1 MFGMSLPEIIVILVI
16 AVLVLGPDKLPEALV
31 KFAKFFKYFKAQ
43 VSSAKSNF
51 EQEVRIAELKAD
63 AAKLK
68 SSVTD
73 ISSNVR
79 KKLTFEELDE
89 LKKSASDFNAEL
101 KNSLDFSQTNSENSR
116 IPNEN
121 SIISNE
127 NSRIP
132 SENSQNQVL
141 DKLNSDPLNNEI
153 EYNNRP
159 IFYALSKQE
168 EANYLKLEDENGL
181 CSGFLFVEG

>member
-89 LKKSASDFNAEL
+89 LKKSASDFSAEL
-101 KNSLDFSQTNSENSR
+101 KSSLDFSQTNSDNENSR
-116 IPNEN
+116 IPSEN
-121 SIISNE
+121 SRISIENSRISSENSRVE

-141 DKLNSDPLNNEI
+141 DRLNVLDKLNSDPLNNEI
-153 EYNNRP
+153 
-159 IFYALSKQE
+159 
-168 EANYLKLEDENGL
+168 DEQR
-181 CSGFLFVEG
+181 EGKNV

>member
-1 MFGMSLPEIIVILVI
+1 MFGMSLPEIVVILVI

-89 LKKSASDFNAEL
+89 LKKSASDFGTEL
-101 KNSLDFSQTNSENSR
+101 KSSLDFSQTNSDNENSR
-116 IPNEN
+116 ISIEN
-121 SIISNE
+121 SGVE

-141 DKLNSDPLNNEI
+141 DRLSVLDKLNSDPLNTKI
-153 EYNNRP
+153 
-159 IFYALSKQE
+159 
-168 EANYLKLEDENGL
+168 DEQR
-181 CSGFLFVEG
+181 EGKNV

>member
-89 LKKSASDFNAEL
+89 LKKSASDFSAEL
-101 KNSLDFSQTNSENSR
+101 KNSLDFSQINSDNENSR
-116 IPNEN
+116 IP
-121 SIISNE
+121 NE

-153 EYNNRP
+153 
-159 IFYALSKQE
+159 
-168 EANYLKLEDENGL
+168 DEQR
-181 CSGFLFVEG
+181 EGKNV

>member
-1 MFGMSLPEIIVILVI
+1 MFGMSLPEIVVILVI

-89 LKKSASDFNAEL
+89 LKKSASDFSAEL
-101 KNSLDFSQTNSENSR
+101 KNSLDFSQTNSDNENSR

-121 SIISNE
+121 SRIPNENSRISSENSRVE

-132 SENSQNQVL
+132 SENSQNQALDKLNVL

-153 EYNNRP
+153 
-159 IFYALSKQE
+159 
-168 EANYLKLEDENGL
+168 DEQKAGKN
-181 CSGFLFVEG
+181 V

>member
-89 LKKSASDFNAEL
+89 LKKSASDFSTEL
-101 KNSLDFSQTNSENSR
+101 KSSLDFSQTNTSSEGSGENSR

-121 SIISNE
+121 SRISIENSRVE

-141 DKLNSDPLNNEI
+141 DKLNVLDELNSDPLNTKI
-153 EYNNRP
+153 
-159 IFYALSKQE
+159 
-168 EANYLKLEDENGL
+168 DEQR
-181 CSGFLFVEG
+181 EGKNV

>member
-1 MFGMSLPEIIVILVI
+1 MFGMSLPEIVVILVI

-89 LKKSASDFNAEL
+89 LKKSASDFSAEL
-101 KNSLDFSQTNSENSR
+101 KNSLDFSKIGENSAG
-116 IPNEN
+116 NSGEN
-121 SIISNE
+121 LAG

-132 SENSQNQVL
+132 SANSQNQAL
-141 DKLNSDPLNNEI
+141 DKLNSDPLNSDQNEQKAGK
-153 EYNNRP
+153 N
-159 IFYALSKQE
+159 
-168 EANYLKLEDENGL
+168 
-181 CSGFLFVEG
+181 V

>member
-89 LKKSASDFNAEL
+89 LKKSASDFSEEL
-101 KNSLDFSQTNSENSR
+101 KNSLDFSQTNSDNENSRIPSENSR

-121 SIISNE
+121 SRISSENSRVE

-141 DKLNSDPLNNEI
+141 DKLNVVDKLNSDPLNNEI
-153 EYNNRP
+153 
-159 IFYALSKQE
+159 
-168 EANYLKLEDENGL
+168 DEQKAGKN
-181 CSGFLFVEG
+181 V

>member
-1 MFGMSLPEIIVILVI
+1 MFGMSLPEIVVILVI

-89 LKKSASDFNAEL
+89 LKKSASDFSAEL
-101 KNSLDFSQTNSENSR
+101 KNSLDFSQTNSDNENSR
-116 IPNEN
+116 IPSEN
-121 SIISNE
+121 SGVENSRIPNE

-153 EYNNRP
+153 
-159 IFYALSKQE
+159 
-168 EANYLKLEDENGL
+168 DEQKAGKN
-181 CSGFLFVEG
+181 V

>member
-89 LKKSASDFNAEL
+89 LKKSASDFSAEL

-121 SIISNE
+121 SRISNE

-153 EYNNRP
+153 
-159 IFYALSKQE
+159 
-168 EANYLKLEDENGL
+168 DEQKAGKN
-181 CSGFLFVEG
+181 V

>member
-89 LKKSASDFNAEL
+89 LKKSASDFSAEL
-101 KNSLDFSQTNSENSR
+101 KSRLDFSQTNTSSEGSSENSR
-116 IPNEN
+116 ISSEN
-121 SIISNE
+121 SRVENSRVE

-141 DKLNSDPLNNEI
+141 NKLNVLDKLNSDPLNNEI
-153 EYNNRP
+153 
-159 IFYALSKQE
+159 
-168 EANYLKLEDENGL
+168 DEQR
-181 CSGFLFVEG
+181 EGKNV

>member
-89 LKKSASDFNAEL
+89 LKKSASDFSTEL
-101 KNSLDFSQTNSENSR
+101 KSSLDFSQTNSDNENSR

-121 SIISNE
+121 SRISSENSKVE

-153 EYNNRP
+153 
-159 IFYALSKQE
+159 
-168 EANYLKLEDENGL
+168 DEQR
-181 CSGFLFVEG
+181 EGKNV

>member
-89 LKKSASDFNAEL
+89 LKKSASDFSAEL
-101 KNSLDFSQTNSENSR
+101 KNSLDFSQTNSD
-116 IPNEN
+116 
-121 SIISNE
+121 NE

-132 SENSQNQVL
+132 SENSRISSENSQNQVL
-141 DKLNSDPLNNEI
+141 DKLNVVDKLNSDPLNNKI
-153 EYNNRP
+153 
-159 IFYALSKQE
+159 
-168 EANYLKLEDENGL
+168 DEKTDEQKAGKN
-181 CSGFLFVEG
+181 V

>member
-89 LKKSASDFNAEL
+89 LKKSASDFSTEL
-101 KNSLDFSQTNSENSR
+101 KSSLDFSQTNTSSEGSIENSRISSENSR
-116 IPNEN
+116 ISSEN
-121 SIISNE
+121 SRVE
-127 NSRIP
+127 NSRIS
-132 SENSQNQVL
+132 SENSQNQVLDRLNVL
-141 DKLNSDPLNNEI
+141 DKLNSDPLNTTI
-153 EYNNRP
+153 
-159 IFYALSKQE
+159 
-168 EANYLKLEDENGL
+168 DEQR
-181 CSGFLFVEG
+181 EGKNV

>member
-89 LKKSASDFNAEL
+89 LKKSASDFSAEL
-101 KNSLDFSQTNSENSR
+101 KSSLDFSQTNSDNENSR
-116 IPNEN
+116 IPSEN
-121 SIISNE
+121 SRISSENSKVE

-132 SENSQNQVL
+132 SENSQNQALDKLNVL

-153 EYNNRP
+153 
-159 IFYALSKQE
+159 
-168 EANYLKLEDENGL
+168 DEQKAGKN
-181 CSGFLFVEG
+181 V

>member
-89 LKKSASDFNAEL
+89 LKKSASDFSTEL
-101 KNSLDFSQTNSENSR
+101 KSSLDFSQTNSDNENSR
-116 IPNEN
+116 IPSEN
-121 SIISNE
+121 SRVE

-141 DKLNSDPLNNEI
+141 DKLNVVDKLNSDPLNTKI
-153 EYNNRP
+153 
-159 IFYALSKQE
+159 
-168 EANYLKLEDENGL
+168 DEQR
-181 CSGFLFVEG
+181 EGKNV

>member
-89 LKKSASDFNAEL
+89 LKKSASDFSAEL
-101 KNSLDFSQTNSENSR
+101 KKSWTLFICVFTAVSSLPSSKSRSKFSVPE
-116 IPNEN
+116 
-121 SIISNE
+121 
-127 NSRIP
+127 
-132 SENSQNQVL
+132 
-141 DKLNSDPLNNEI
+141 
-153 EYNNRP
+153 
-159 IFYALSKQE
+159 
-168 EANYLKLEDENGL
+168 
-181 CSGFLFVEG
+181 

>member
-89 LKKSASDFNAEL
+89 LKKSASDFSAEL
-101 KNSLDFSQTNSENSR
+101 KNSLDFSQTNSDNENSR
-116 IPNEN
+116 ISSEN
-121 SIISNE
+121 SRISIENSGVE

-141 DKLNSDPLNNEI
+141 DQLNVLDKLNSDPLNTKI
-153 EYNNRP
+153 
-159 IFYALSKQE
+159 
-168 EANYLKLEDENGL
+168 DEQR
-181 CSGFLFVEG
+181 EGKNV

>member
-89 LKKSASDFNAEL
+89 LKKSASDFSEEL
-101 KNSLDFSQTNSENSR
+101 KNSLDFSQTNSDNENSRIPSENSR

-121 SIISNE
+121 SRIS
-127 NSRIP
+127 

-141 DKLNSDPLNNEI
+141 DKLNVVDKLNSDPLNNEI
-153 EYNNRP
+153 
-159 IFYALSKQE
+159 
-168 EANYLKLEDENGL
+168 DEQKAGKN
-181 CSGFLFVEG
+181 V

>member
-89 LKKSASDFNAEL
+89 LKKSASDFSAEL
-101 KNSLDFSQTNSENSR
+101 KSSLDFSQTNSDNENSR
-116 IPNEN
+116 IPSEN
-121 SIISNE
+121 SRISSENSKVE

-141 DKLNSDPLNNEI
+141 DKLNSDPLNNKI
-153 EYNNRP
+153 
-159 IFYALSKQE
+159 
-168 EANYLKLEDENGL
+168 DEQR
-181 CSGFLFVEG
+181 EGKNV

>member
-89 LKKSASDFNAEL
+89 LKKSASDFSTEL
-101 KNSLDFSQTNSENSR
+101 KSSLDFSQTNTSSEGSIENSRISSENSR
-116 IPNEN
+116 VEN
-121 SIISNE
+121 SRISSENSGVE

-141 DKLNSDPLNNEI
+141 DKLNSDPLNTKI
-153 EYNNRP
+153 
-159 IFYALSKQE
+159 
-168 EANYLKLEDENGL
+168 DEQR
-181 CSGFLFVEG
+181 EGKNV

>member
-89 LKKSASDFNAEL
+89 LKKSASDFSAEL
-101 KNSLDFSQTNSENSR
+101 KNSLDFSQTNSDNENSR

-121 SIISNE
+121 SRIPNENSRISSENSRVE

-141 DKLNSDPLNNEI
+141 DKLNVVDKLNSDPLNNEI
-153 EYNNRP
+153 
-159 IFYALSKQE
+159 
-168 EANYLKLEDENGL
+168 DEQKAGKN
-181 CSGFLFVEG
+181 V

>member
-89 LKKSASDFNAEL
+89 LKKSASDFSAEL
-101 KNSLDFSQTNSENSR
+101 KNSLDFSQTNSDNENSR
-116 IPNEN
+116 IPSEN
-121 SIISNE
+121 SRVE

-141 DKLNSDPLNNEI
+141 DKLNVVDKLNSDPLNTKI
-153 EYNNRP
+153 
-159 IFYALSKQE
+159 
-168 EANYLKLEDENGL
+168 DEQR
-181 CSGFLFVEG
+181 EGKNV

>member
-89 LKKSASDFNAEL
+89 LKKSASDFSTEL
-101 KNSLDFSQTNSENSR
+101 KSSLDFSQTNSDNENSR
-116 IPNEN
+116 IPSEN
-121 SIISNE
+121 SRISSENSRVE

-141 DKLNSDPLNNEI
+141 DRLNVLDKLNSDPLNNEI
-153 EYNNRP
+153 
-159 IFYALSKQE
+159 
-168 EANYLKLEDENGL
+168 DEQR
-181 CSGFLFVEG
+181 EGKNV

>member
-89 LKKSASDFNAEL
+89 LKKSASDFSAEL

-121 SIISNE
+121 SRISNE
-127 NSRIP
+127 NSRIS
-132 SENSQNQVL
+132 SENSQNKVL

-153 EYNNRP
+153 
-159 IFYALSKQE
+159 
-168 EANYLKLEDENGL
+168 DEQKAGKN
-181 CSGFLFVEG
+181 V

>member
-1 MFGMSLPEIIVILVI
+1 MFGMSLPEIVVILVI

-89 LKKSASDFNAEL
+89 LKKSASDFSTEL
-101 KNSLDFSQTNSENSR
+101 KSLKFLAR
-116 IPNEN
+116 ILEFLA
-121 SIISNE
+121 
-127 NSRIP
+127 RIL
-132 SENSQNQVL
+132 EFLMKILEFLVR
-141 DKLNSDPLNNEI
+141 I
-153 EYNNRP
+153 
-159 IFYALSKQE
+159 
-168 EANYLKLEDENGL
+168 LKTK
-181 CSGFLFVEG
+181 F

>member
-89 LKKSASDFNAEL
+89 LKKSASDFSTEL
-101 KNSLDFSQTNSENSR
+101 KSSLDFSQTNTSSEGSIENSRISSENSR
-116 IPNEN
+116 IPSEN
-121 SIISNE
+121 SRVE

-141 DKLNSDPLNNEI
+141 DKINVLDKLNSDPLNNKI
-153 EYNNRP
+153 
-159 IFYALSKQE
+159 
-168 EANYLKLEDENGL
+168 DEQR
-181 CSGFLFVEG
+181 EGKNV

>member
-89 LKKSASDFNAEL
+89 LKKSASDFSAEL
-101 KNSLDFSQTNSENSR
+101 KSSLDFSQTNTSSEG
-116 IPNEN
+116 
-121 SIISNE
+121 SI
-127 NSRIP
+127 
-132 SENSQNQVL
+132 ENSQNQVL
-141 DKLNSDPLNNEI
+141 DKLNVSDKLNSDPLNNEI
-153 EYNNRP
+153 
-159 IFYALSKQE
+159 
-168 EANYLKLEDENGL
+168 DEQKAGKN
-181 CSGFLFVEG
+181 V

>member
-89 LKKSASDFNAEL
+89 LKKSASDFSAEL
-101 KNSLDFSQTNSENSR
+101 KNSLDFSQTNTNSEGSIENSRISSENSR
-116 IPNEN
+116 V
-121 SIISNE
+121 E

-141 DKLNSDPLNNEI
+141 DKLNILDKLNSDPLNTKI
-153 EYNNRP
+153 
-159 IFYALSKQE
+159 
-168 EANYLKLEDENGL
+168 DEQR
-181 CSGFLFVEG
+181 EGKNV

>member
-89 LKKSASDFNAEL
+89 LKKSASDFSAEL
-101 KNSLDFSQTNSENSR
+101 KSSLDFSQTNSDNENSR

-121 SIISNE
+121 SRISSENSRVE

-132 SENSQNQVL
+132 SENSQNLDKLSVL
-141 DKLNSDPLNNEI
+141 DKLNSDPLNTKI
-153 EYNNRP
+153 
-159 IFYALSKQE
+159 
-168 EANYLKLEDENGL
+168 DEQKVGKN
-181 CSGFLFVEG
+181 V